1 MGREKRIISTTL
13 FTSRNLQHYEELWG
27 SCDADKLREIL
38 GVLRCRGIIFVVWCV
53 ESNVENCM
61 CILLN
66 FLQNTIQLRG
76 LDHGKNP
83 QYYITSDDC

>member
-53 ESNVENCM
+53 ESNVQNYVHMSQVSNAVNDFIEKRDLDDEKN
-61 CILLN
+61 LN
-66 FLQNTIQLRG
+66 
-76 LDHGKNP
+76 
-83 QYYITSDDC
+83 